1 MLAAIGCTV
10 RIMTTPMTVV
20 DLRQYT
26 TRRGRRDDLVEVFD
40 EYLVESQEAEGMHIL
55 GQFRDLDRP
64 DRFVWIR
71 GFADLETRARAL
83 PAFYYGPVWK
93 KHGPRANATML
104 DSDNA
109 LLVHPVE
116 VGPGYPVPGGPRP
129 PVGASDV
136 PPTVVTGAVCHR
148 ASLED
153 GLPKLFGELV
163 EPVLRDT
170 GAEPVVRYESLV
182 AENNFPALPLRDELV
197 FAWFA
202 VLDDDAAY
210 KAHRAALNRSR
221 VWERTVL
228 PELESRYVAPAQELR
243 LRPTPRSQFGAVRT
257 TP

>member
-1 MLAAIGCTV
+1 MLAVFGGSV
-10 RIMTTPMTVV
+10 RGMTAPMTVV

-26 TRRGRRDDLVEVFD
+26 THPGRRDELADVFD
-40 EYLVESQEAEGMHIL
+40 EFFVESQEAEGMHIV
-55 GQFRDLDRP
+55 GQFYDLDRP

-93 KHGPRANATML
+93 QYGARANATML

-109 LLVHPVE
+109 LLVRPLTI
-116 VGPGYPVPGGPRP
+116 GPGYPVPGGLRP
-129 PVGASDV
+129 PAGATDV
-136 PPTVVTGAVCHR
+136 PATVVTGSVYHR
-148 ASLED
+148 ASLDD
-153 GLPKLFGELV
+153 GLPKLFDEVV

-210 KAHRAALNRSR
+210 EAHRAALNRSQA
-221 VWERTVL
+221 WLRTVL
-228 PELESRYVAPAQELR
+228 PELESRFIAPAQELR
-243 LRPTPRSQFGAVRT
+243 LRPTPRSQFGATRT
-257 TP
+257 TR